1 MEIGYRVA
9 KRGEV
14 LSVKILGCVALI
26 DEGETD
32 WKILAI
38 DSKDPIASQVNGM
51 KLKQLFEE
59 NQKVKNYIFILFS

>member
-1 MEIGYRVA
+1 MIIFGFQGDNDPIDVLEIGSRVS

-14 LSVKILGCVALI
+14 VSVKILGCVALI

-38 DSKDPIASQVNGM
+38 DSRDPIASQVNG
-51 KLKQLFEE
+51 
-59 NQKVKNYIFILFS
+59 